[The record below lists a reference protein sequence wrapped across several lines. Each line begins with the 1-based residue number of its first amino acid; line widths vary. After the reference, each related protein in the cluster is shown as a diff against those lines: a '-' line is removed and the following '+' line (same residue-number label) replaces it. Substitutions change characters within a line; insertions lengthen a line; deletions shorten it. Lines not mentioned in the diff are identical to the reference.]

1 MSRSLVSSRCIF
13 CELSAPRR
21 LSLLLV
27 CSFTDSDSGGHI
39 AAINAAAKAVCRKSG
54 VKFVDLHTPLIA
66 ACGAVPWADKG
77 AAACKL
83 CAPSCKRLSVHYI
96 AAGYEFIAR
105 IVAQAAGLIISTQW
119 KTDDQYGVTM
129 GARSLTKAFRLI
141 EEQGRQIGALQD
153 LLLLRDV
160 PAPPLQPPPPPAP
173 PACLLRC

>member
-1 MSRSLVSSRCIF
+1 MPAGAKLIF
-13 CELSAPRR
+13 IGTTPAHNTATAEVEDVTVVGEQPLAPRR
-21 LSLLLV
+21 LFLLLV

-105 IVAQAAGLIISTQW
+105 IVAKAAGLSISTQW
-119 KTDDQYGVTM
+119 KTDD
-129 GARSLTKAFRLI
+129 
-141 EEQGRQIGALQD
+141 
-153 LLLLRDV
+153 
-160 PAPPLQPPPPPAP
+160 
-173 PACLLRC
+173 